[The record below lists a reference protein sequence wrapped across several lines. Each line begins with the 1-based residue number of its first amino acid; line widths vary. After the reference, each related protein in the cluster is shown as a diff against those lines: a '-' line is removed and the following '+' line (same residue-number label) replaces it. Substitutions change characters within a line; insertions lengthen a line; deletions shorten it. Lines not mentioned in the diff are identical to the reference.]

1 MVERSSRR
9 GEDGAGRELAEE
21 GAVNGAEVGGGG
33 GHCGSLVSF
42 RIILEVWRKKRKRG
56 WS

>member
-1 MVERSSRR
+1 MERSSRR

-33 GHCGSLVSF
+33 GHCGGLVRVF
-42 RIILEVWRKKRKRG
+42 VYKDRRENKREEE
-56 WS
+56 